1 MVGVGMV
8 LSVGGFAGFCLLEYS
23 GVFDLVA
30 FVRTVAN
37 RWEDLAF
44 FELA

>member
-1 MVGVGMV
+1 MLGVGMV
-8 LSVGGFAGFCLLEYS
+8 LSVGGFGGFCLLEYS
-23 GVFDLVA
+23 GVLNLIVLA
-30 FVRTVAN
+30 RTVAN